1 MINFKENISIGIAKA
16 VDVDQSEIY
25 SYIELPSDS
34 KMGDFALPCF
44 KLAKTLKLSP
54 VAIAKLIQEK
64 YKLDRNID
72 KVEAVNGYLNF
83 FVNRETYIKEVI
95 SSINEKGANYG
106 SSNEGKSK
114 TVVIDYSSPNIAKPF
129 HIGHLRTTV
138 IGGALYKMYKFMG
151 YNSIGINHIGD
162 WGIQFG
168 KVMAGISL
176 WKDEYILEG
185 TDDEI
190 INQILKIYVRFNK
203 EEETKLGYTDLARQ
217 WFIKLEQKDEEA
229 VKLWSWIK
237 EISLNNYQK
246 VYDLLNIKFDSF
258 NGEAFYND
266 KMDVIIS
273 ELEDKNLL
281 IDSQGAKV
289 VMLDEYDMP
298 PCIVLTST
306 GTTIYATRDLAAM
319 KYRINEYKFDKLIYV
334 VGGEQQLHFKQI
346 FKVMELM
353 GYEDAV
359 KKSEHVSFGL
369 VVGKD
374 GQKIGTRKGNSVLLN
389 DILNEAVNK
398 SLKIIQDKNPALDN
412 KEDIAKKVGVGAII
426 FNDLCNNRIKDEIFD
441 WDDMLNFNGETGPYV
456 QFMYVRTQSILKKS
470 NIDIQ
475 SINKI
480 NYSLLIDDDTYNV
493 IKLISNFENVLSNAL
508 NKNEPSILTRYIID
522 LAQAY
527 SIFYTQCTVISEDIE
542 TTKARLLLTKYV
554 GDIIKKGLELL
565 GISCPEQM

>member
-1 MINFKENISIGIAKA
+1 
-16 VDVDQSEIY
+16 
-25 SYIELPSDS
+25 
-34 KMGDFALPCF
+34 
-44 KLAKTLKLSP
+44 
-54 VAIAKLIQEK
+54 
-64 YKLDRNID
+64 
-72 KVEAVNGYLNF
+72 
-83 FVNRETYIKEVI
+83 
-95 SSINEKGANYG
+95 
-106 SSNEGKSK
+106 
-114 TVVIDYSSPNIAKPF
+114 
-129 HIGHLRTTV
+129 
-138 IGGALYKMYKFMG
+138 
-151 YNSIGINHIGD
+151 
-162 WGIQFG
+162 
-168 KVMAGISL
+168 
-176 WKDEYILEG
+176 
-185 TDDEI
+185 
-190 INQILKIYVRFNK
+190 
-203 EEETKLGYTDLARQ
+203 
-217 WFIKLEQKDEEA
+217 
-229 VKLWSWIK
+229 
-237 EISLNNYQK
+237 
-246 VYDLLNIKFDSF
+246 
-258 NGEAFYND
+258 
-266 KMDVIIS
+266 
-273 ELEDKNLL
+273 
-281 IDSQGAKV
+281 
-289 VMLDEYDMP
+289 
-298 PCIVLTST
+298 
-306 GTTIYATRDLAAM
+306 
-319 KYRINEYKFDKLIYV
+319 
-334 VGGEQQLHFKQI
+334 
-346 FKVMELM
+346 M

>member
-16 VDVDQSEIY
+16 VDVNQNEIY

-54 VAIAKLIQEK
+54 VAIANLIQEK
-64 YKLDRNID
+64 YKLDKNID

-203 EEETKLGYTDLARQ
+203 EEETKPGYTDLARQ